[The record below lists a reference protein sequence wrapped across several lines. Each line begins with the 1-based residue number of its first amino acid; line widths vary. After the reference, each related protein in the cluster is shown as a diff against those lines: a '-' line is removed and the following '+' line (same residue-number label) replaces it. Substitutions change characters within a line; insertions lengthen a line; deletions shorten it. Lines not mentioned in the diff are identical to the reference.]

1 MKLPHRIAV
10 LYNIPGVPSSG
21 LKTPRQYEK
30 LAGTRDCSCGR
41 TISANKIRCAQCQ
54 FALEATLEEIN
65 RTALDP
71 FFPLVERD
79 AKL

>member
-1 MKLPHRIAV
+1 MTTQMSAP
-10 LYNIPGVPSSG
+10 LYNIRGVRASG

-30 LAGTRDCSCGR
+30 LAGTRDCSCGK